1 MTIPPSQDPPTESS
15 AKRRETYYRAAES
28 WNHDREEASRKSRR
42 IAWIA
47 ASVAALI
54 ALAEACALV
63 ALTPLK
69 TVQPYT
75 LLVDRQTGYVQALDP
90 LQPSRISADTALTQS
105 FVVQYVIARESFDIA
120 AAQAN
125 YQKVAAW
132 SEGRVR
138 FGYIAAVQSS
148 NPQSPIASL
157 PRTTIVETRVK
168 SISTTGRNTLL
179 VRFDTQR
186 RDDGGRVYPTH
197 PWVAV
202 IRYRYT
208 GEPMK
213 LEDRLFDPL
222 GFRVTHYQRSA
233 EALVPAAAPAPVVQV
248 PAVVDTAVVPVV
260 PVAPVAVVPTTSVRG
275 IPMSSPLR
283 SVRQPNYP
291 TRLPTP
297 PVYTGPPR
305 EPVGGQTP

>member
-1 MTIPPSQDPPTESS
+1 MTPASPKPAP
-15 AKRRETYYRAAES
+15 ETTRDAYYREAAS
-28 WNHDREEASRKSRR
+28 WNHDREDALRKSRR
-42 IAWIA
+42 VAWIA
-47 ASVAALI
+47 AGVIATI
-54 ALAEACALV
+54 ALAEAFALV

-90 LQPSRISADTALTQS
+90 LQPSRISPDTALTQS

-125 YQKVAAW
+125 YKKVAAW

-138 FGYIAAVQSS
+138 SNYIAAVQSS
-148 NPQSPIASL
+148 NPLSPIATL
-157 PRTTIVETRVK
+157 PRMTIVETRVK
-168 SISTTGRNTLL
+168 SISTTGNNSLL

-186 RDDGGRVYPTH
+186 RDDVGRVYPAQ

-202 IRYRYT
+202 VRYRYT

-233 EALVPAAAPAPVVQV
+233 EALVPDAAPMPVMQVPVV
-248 PAVVDTAVVPVV
+248 PTAVVPGTAVVPVV
-260 PVAPVAVVPTTSVRG
+260 PVVPVTSVPATPVRT
-275 IPMSSPLR
+275 PSPLR
-283 SVRQPNYP
+283 SVRQPSYVVP
-291 TRLPTP
+291 SRLPTP
-297 PVYTGPPR
+297 PVYMGPPR
-305 EPVGGQTP
+305 DPANVPQ